1 MKIEA
6 LFPIAL
12 GCTEL
17 DRELTK
23 KELDF
28 FNRTQESKD
37 NKVINEGNT
46 HTADYHILD
55 NPELS
60 ELKKDLTEKV
70 NLYFRSAYKIDED
83 IKIFI
88 TISWVNYTETGEYH
102 HAHNHPN
109 SVISGVYYIETD
121 ESDTITFSAPWPN
134 KLTMYMSPIEYN
146 EWNSDEWWYPTTKN
160 SLLLFPS
167 KLIHHV
173 NQVKSNKTRISLAF
187 NTFIKG
193 KIGGSNLSELIVK

>member
-6 LFPIAL
+6 LFPVAL
-12 GCTEL
+12 GSTEL

-23 KELDF
+23 EELDF
-28 FNRTQESKD
+28 FKRTQESKD
-37 NKVINEGNT
+37 RVINHGNT
-46 HTADYHILD
+46 HTNDHYILD

-60 ELKKDLTEKV
+60 ELKKNLTEKV
-70 NLYFRSAYKIDED
+70 NLYFRDVYKIDED

-102 HAHNHPN
+102 HAHSHPN

-121 ESDTITFSAPWPN
+121 ESDTITFSTPWLN
-134 KLTMYMSPIEYN
+134 KLTMFMNPTEYN
-146 EWNSDEWWYPTTKN
+146 QWNSEEWWYPTRKN
-160 SLLLFPS
+160 TLLLFPS
-167 KLIHHV
+167 KLTHHV
-173 NQVKSNKTRISLAF
+173 DQVKSDKTRISLAF

-193 KIGGSNLSELIVK
+193 KIGGSNLSELFLK

>member
-6 LFPIAL
+6 LFPVAL

-23 KELDF
+23 EELDF
-28 FNRTQESKD
+28 FKRTQESKD
-37 NKVINEGNT
+37 RVTNHGNT
-46 HTADYHILD
+46 HTNDHYILD

-60 ELKKDLTEKV
+60 ELKKNLTEKV
-70 NLYFRSAYKIDED
+70 NLYFRDVYKVDED

-102 HAHNHPN
+102 HAHSHPN

-121 ESDTITFSAPWPN
+121 VSDTIIFSSPWPN
-134 KLTMYMSPIEYN
+134 KLTMYVETTELN
-146 EWNSDEWWYPTTKN
+146 QWNSDEWWYPTTEN
-160 SLLLFPS
+160 SVLLFPS
-167 KLIHHV
+167 KLVHHV
-173 NQVKSNKTRISLAF
+173 NQVESEKTRISLAF
-187 NTFIKG
+187 NTFVKG
-193 KIGGSNLSELIVK
+193 KIGGDNLTELIIK

>member
-6 LFPIAL
+6 LFPVAL
-12 GCTEL
+12 GSTEL

-23 KELDF
+23 EELDF
-28 FNRTQESKD
+28 FKRTQESKD
-37 NKVINEGNT
+37 RVTNHGNT
-46 HTADYHILD
+46 HTNDHYILD

-60 ELKKDLTEKV
+60 ELKKNLTEKV
-70 NLYFRSAYKIDED
+70 NLYFRDVYKVDED

-102 HAHNHPN
+102 HAHSHPN

-121 ESDTITFSAPWPN
+121 ESDTITFSTPWLN
-134 KLTMYMSPIEYN
+134 KLTMYMNPTEYN
-146 EWNSDEWWYPTTKN
+146 QWNSEEWWYPTRKN
-160 SLLLFPS
+160 TLLLFPS
-167 KLIHHV
+167 KLTHHV
-173 NQVKSNKTRISLAF
+173 DQVKSDKTRISLAF

-193 KIGGSNLSELIVK
+193 KIGGSNLSELFLK

>member
-6 LFPIAL
+6 LFPVAL

-23 KELDF
+23 EELDF
-28 FNRTQESKD
+28 FKRTQESKD
-37 NKVINEGNT
+37 RVTNHGNT
-46 HTADYHILD
+46 HTNDHYILD

-60 ELKKDLTEKV
+60 ELKKNLTEKV
-70 NLYFRSAYKIDED
+70 NLYFRDVYKIDED
-83 IKIFI
+83 IKIYI

-102 HAHNHPN
+102 HSHNHPN

-121 ESDTITFSAPWPN
+121 ESDTITFSTPWLN
-134 KLTMYMSPIEYN
+134 KLTMFMNPTEYN
-146 EWNSDEWWYPTTKN
+146 QWNSEEWWYPTRKN
-160 SLLLFPS
+160 TLLLFPS
-167 KLIHHV
+167 KLTHHV
-173 NQVKSNKTRISLAF
+173 DQVKSDKTRISLAF

-193 KIGGSNLSELIVK
+193 KIGGSNLSELFLK

>member
-6 LFPIAL
+6 LFPVAL

-23 KELDF
+23 EELDF
-28 FNRTQESKD
+28 FKRTQESKD
-37 NKVINEGNT
+37 RVTNHGNT
-46 HTADYHILD
+46 HTNDHYILD

-60 ELKKDLTEKV
+60 ELKKNLTEKV
-70 NLYFRSAYKIDED
+70 NLYFRDVYKVDED

-102 HAHNHPN
+102 HAHSHPN

-121 ESDTITFSAPWPN
+121 ESDTITFSTPWLN
-134 KLTMYMSPIEYN
+134 KLTMFMNPTEYN
-146 EWNSDEWWYPTTKN
+146 QWNSEEWWYPTRKN
-160 SLLLFPS
+160 TLLLFPS
-167 KLIHHV
+167 KLTHHV
-173 NQVKSNKTRISLAF
+173 DQVKSDKTRISLAF

-193 KIGGSNLSELIVK
+193 KIGGSNLSELFLK

>member
-23 KELDF
+23 EELDF
-28 FNRTQESKD
+28 FKRTQESKD
-37 NKVINEGNT
+37 IVINEGNT

-121 ESDTITFSAPWPN
+121 ESDTITFSAPWTN

-146 EWNSDEWWYPTTKN
+146 QWNSEEWWYPTRKN
-160 SLLLFPS
+160 TLLLFPS
-167 KLIHHV
+167 KLVHRV
-173 NQVKSNKTRISLAF
+173 NQVESDKTRISLAF

-193 KIGGSNLSELIVK
+193 KIGGSNLSELVIK

>member
-6 LFPIAL
+6 LFPVAL

-23 KELDF
+23 EELDF
-28 FNRTQESKD
+28 FKRTQESKD
-37 NKVINEGNT
+37 RVTNHGNT
-46 HTADYHILD
+46 HTNDHYILD

-60 ELKKDLTEKV
+60 ELKKNLTEKV
-70 NLYFRSAYKIDED
+70 NLYFRDVYKIDED

-102 HAHNHPN
+102 HAHSHPN

-121 ESDTITFSAPWPN
+121 ESDTITFSTPWLN
-134 KLTMYMSPIEYN
+134 KLTMFMNPTEYN
-146 EWNSDEWWYPTTKN
+146 QWNSEEWWYPTRKN
-160 SLLLFPS
+160 TLLLFPS
-167 KLIHHV
+167 KLTHHV
-173 NQVKSNKTRISLAF
+173 DQVKSDKTRISLAF

-193 KIGGSNLSELIVK
+193 KIGGSNLSELFLK

>member
-6 LFPIAL
+6 LFPVAL
-12 GCTEL
+12 GSTEL

-23 KELDF
+23 EELDF
-28 FNRTQESKD
+28 FKRTQESKD
-37 NKVINEGNT
+37 RVINHGNT
-46 HTADYHILD
+46 HTNDHYILD

-60 ELKKDLTEKV
+60 ELKKNLTEKV
-70 NLYFRSAYKIDED
+70 NLYFRDVYKVDED

-102 HAHNHPN
+102 HAHSHPN

-121 ESDTITFSAPWPN
+121 ESDTITFSTPWLN
-134 KLTMYMSPIEYN
+134 KLTMYMNPTEYN
-146 EWNSDEWWYPTTKN
+146 QWNSEEWWYPTRKN
-160 SLLLFPS
+160 TLLLFPS
-167 KLIHHV
+167 KLTHHV
-173 NQVKSNKTRISLAF
+173 DQVKSDKTRISLAF

-193 KIGGSNLSELIVK
+193 KIGGSNLSELFLK

>member
-6 LFPIAL
+6 LFPVAL
-12 GCTEL
+12 GSTEL

-23 KELDF
+23 EELDF
-28 FNRTQESKD
+28 FKRTQESKD
-37 NKVINEGNT
+37 RVTNHGNT
-46 HTADYHILD
+46 HTNDHYILD

-60 ELKKDLTEKV
+60 ELKKNLTEKV
-70 NLYFRSAYKIDED
+70 NLYFRDVYKIDED

-102 HAHNHPN
+102 HAHSHPN

-121 ESDTITFSAPWPN
+121 ESDTITFSTPWLN
-134 KLTMYMSPIEYN
+134 KLTMFMNPTEYN
-146 EWNSDEWWYPTTKN
+146 QWNSEEWWYPTRKN
-160 SLLLFPS
+160 TLLLFPS
-167 KLIHHV
+167 KLTHHV
-173 NQVKSNKTRISLAF
+173 DQVKSDKTRISLAF

-193 KIGGSNLSELIVK
+193 KIGGSNLSELFLK

>member
-6 LFPIAL
+6 LFPVAL
-12 GCTEL
+12 GSTEL

-23 KELDF
+23 EELDF
-28 FNRTQESKD
+28 FKRTQESKD
-37 NKVINEGNT
+37 RVTNHGNT
-46 HTADYHILD
+46 HTNDHYILD

-60 ELKKDLTEKV
+60 ELKKNLTEKV
-70 NLYFRSAYKIDED
+70 NLYFRDVYKIDED

-102 HAHNHPN
+102 HAHSHPN

-121 ESDTITFSAPWPN
+121 ESDTITFSTPWLN
-134 KLTMYMSPIEYN
+134 KLTMYMNPTEYN
-146 EWNSDEWWYPTTKN
+146 QWNSEEWWYPTRKN
-160 SLLLFPS
+160 TLLLFPS
-167 KLIHHV
+167 KLTHHV
-173 NQVKSNKTRISLAF
+173 DQVKSDKTRISLAF

-193 KIGGSNLSELIVK
+193 KIGGSNLSELFLK